1 MSQPLNQASRWH
13 DLAAVCLGGLA
24 AVVLISAPWQVDTS
38 GPDPFYKG
46 PLIFPLLALALM
58 ILASLPAAWR
68 LITPQEGASWQLDD
82 AGMPLKTI
90 VVLGFLIL
98 FPVGLVLIGLEATSW
113 GFLFSLLYYL
123 GYRGSRTLILVPLI
137 VTGVLVLIFKY
148 VLDVFFP
155 TPLLMEFWQ

>member
-1 MSQPLNQASRWH
+1 MFRGAGGSFSDQCALAGRYVWSRS
-13 DLAAVCLGGLA
+13 V
-24 AVVLISAPWQVDTS
+24 
-38 GPDPFYKG
+38 YKG

-98 FPVGLVLIGLEATSW
+98 FLSGWS
-113 GFLFSLLYYL
+113 
-123 GYRGSRTLILVPLI
+123 
-137 VTGVLVLIFKY
+137 
-148 VLDVFFP
+148 
-155 TPLLMEFWQ
+155 